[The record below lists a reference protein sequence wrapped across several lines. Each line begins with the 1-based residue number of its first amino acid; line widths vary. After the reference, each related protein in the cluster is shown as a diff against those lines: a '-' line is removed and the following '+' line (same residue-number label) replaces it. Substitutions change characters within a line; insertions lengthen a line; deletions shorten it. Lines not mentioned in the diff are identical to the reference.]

1 MSKKYK
7 YFDIKTDGDY
17 YSRGDIL
24 QFTDDPVPTFVVRN
38 YNRKWRKIA
47 NKFISWTGYQFKTEG
62 YRVKIPRH
70 HAKEK

>member
-47 NKFISWTGYQFKTEG
+47 NKPLPKT
-62 YRVKIPRH
+62 H
-70 HAKEK
+70 HVQPINLPENW